1 MRGGFPITLL
11 LILPRCFISSAPGRL
26 LQRRL
31 HCLSCFILRVRY
43 PSLSTSELSP
53 LIFQWNV
60 AGAPLFFSLGCGHAV
75 LAASWMNGTWPVSSQ
90 PLRLFFPFIP
100 PLLLSPPF
108 SPSVMEKQFR
118 FSRFTEKEQEQL
130 QHPISAFPI
139 LHSMEIPLWG
149 NGVSDWLQ
157 LLLP

>member
-1 MRGGFPITLL
+1 MWRGPHHPAPHPSSPLL
-11 LILPRCFISSAPGRL
+11 HLLCPGRL

-31 HCLSCFILRVRY
+31 HCLSCFLLRVRY

-53 LIFQWNV
+53 LIFQWDV

-75 LAASWMNGTWPVSSQ
+75 LAASWMNGTWPASSQ

-118 FSRFTEKEQEQL
+118 FSRFTERGTGAAAASNKCFSNSPQR
-130 QHPISAFPI
+130 
-139 LHSMEIPLWG
+139 G
-149 NGVSDWLQ
+149 NSSVG
-157 LLLP
+157 